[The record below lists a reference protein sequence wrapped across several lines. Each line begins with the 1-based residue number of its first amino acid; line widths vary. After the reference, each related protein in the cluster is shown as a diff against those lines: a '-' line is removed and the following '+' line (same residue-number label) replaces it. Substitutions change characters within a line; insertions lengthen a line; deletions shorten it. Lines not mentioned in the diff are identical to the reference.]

1 MAPVQIIDTQTLSDW
16 LAADKKVSI
25 LDIRPLS
32 ERTEWHIPQSIH
44 LNVYENLKA
53 GNRDVFDFLLL
64 DKLFPVVT
72 LCASGNLSLFAAEIL
87 SENGY
92 EAYSLE
98 GGMKAWNFAWDTAII
113 ELGDVKIIQVRR
125 LAKGCLSYI
134 IGSGDKAMVVDAS
147 LNPTIYLNLATQ
159 HGWTIEKV
167 TDTHIH
173 ADYVSRTKELAE
185 VTGAAHLMLDLS
197 KVNYSF
203 TPIKNGVELDL
214 RKITIKVIHTPGH
227 TLEST
232 SFLIENRAL
241 LTGDTLFIDGV
252 GRPDLKAN
260 EYETSLK
267 AAMLYDSLHLI
278 ATLNDDIEILPA
290 HTSKSIETGQ
300 EIVSADLGQIKKSI
314 KLLSLE
320 KEKFIEVILSKLPPT
335 PLNYLQIAE
344 INRNADSSGY
354 SLADL
359 EAGANRC
366 AVQ

>member
-1 MAPVQIIDTQTLSDW
+1 MATVKTIDTQTLSDW
-16 LAADKKVSI
+16 LAADKKVAI

-44 LNVYENLKA
+44 LDVYENLKA
-53 GNRDVFDFLLL
+53 RNRDAFDFLLL

-72 LCASGNLSLFAAEIL
+72 LCAGGNLSLFAAELL

-92 EAYSLE
+92 DAYSLE

-134 IGSGDKAMVVDAS
+134 IGSGEKAMVIDAS
-147 LNPTIYLNLATQ
+147 LHPSIYLNLAAQ
-159 HGWTIEKV
+159 HGYVIEKV
-167 TDTHIH
+167 ADTHIH

-185 VTGAAHLMLDLS
+185 ATGAAHLMLDLA
-197 KVNYSF
+197 KVNYNF
-203 TPIKNGVELDL
+203 TPMKNGVELDL
-214 RKITIKVIHTPGH
+214 GETTIKVIHTPGH

-232 SFLIENRAL
+232 SFLIENSAL
-241 LTGDTLFIDGV
+241 LTGDTLFIDSV

-260 EYETSLK
+260 EHETWLK

-290 HTSKSIETGQ
+290 HTSKSIEIGQ
-300 EIVSADLGQIKKSI
+300 EIVSANLGQIKKSI

-320 KEKFIEVILSKLPPT
+320 KEKFIEAILAKLPPT
-335 PLNYLQIAE
+335 PANYLQIAE
-344 INRNADSSGY
+344 INRNADSTGY

>member
-1 MAPVQIIDTQTLSDW
+1 MATVKTIDTQTLSDW
-16 LAADKKVSI
+16 LATDKKVSI

-53 GNRDVFDFLLL
+53 GNRDAFDFLLL
-64 DKLFPVVT
+64 DKLLPIVT
-72 LCASGNLSLFAAEIL
+72 LCAGGNLSLFATELL

-92 EAYSLE
+92 DAYSLE

-134 IGSGDKAMVVDAS
+134 IGAGHKAMVIDAS
-147 LNPTIYLNLATQ
+147 LHPSIYLNLAVQ
-159 HGWTIEKV
+159 HGYVIEKV
-167 TDTHIH
+167 ADTHIH
-173 ADYVSRTKELAE
+173 ADYVSRTKELAKA
-185 VTGAAHLMLDLS
+185 TGAAHLMLDLA
-197 KVNYSF
+197 KVNYNF

-214 RKITIKVIHTPGH
+214 GETTIKVIHTPGH

-232 SFLIENRAL
+232 SFLIEDSVL
-241 LTGDTLFIDGV
+241 LTGDTLFIDSV

-260 EYETSLK
+260 EHETWLK
-267 AAMLYDSLHLI
+267 AAMLYDTLHLI
-278 ATLNDDIEILPA
+278 TALNDNVEILPA
-290 HTSKSIETGQ
+290 HTSKSIEIGQ
-300 EIVSADLGQIKKSI
+300 GIISSSLGQIKKSI
-314 KLLSLE
+314 TMLSLE
-320 KEKFIEVILSKLPPT
+320 KEMFIETVLSKLPPT
-335 PLNYLQIAE
+335 PANYLQIAE
-344 INRNADSSGY
+344 INRNADASGY

-366 AVQ
+366 AIQ